1 MHSQYLRLV
10 HVQRFPRPSR
20 SIQDDDVSGVNG
32 RETPA
37 HLRLDHVNQN
47 ALAARNNEA
56 QGLGNTIPTFCK
68 QTLSRKRCEE
78 SYGLKPQQKPC
89 NQFCSTSNRTIIK
102 IDKNKN
108 DYQKD
113 YGGDWLNNVKRLELR

>member
-20 SIQDDDVSGVNG
+20 SIQDDDVSEANG

-56 QGLGNTIPTFCK
+56 QGLSNTIPTFCK

-78 SYGLKPQQKPC
+78 SYDLKPPEKPC
-89 NQFCSTSNRTIIK
+89 KINFALRQIKQLLKLIKIKMIIK
-102 IDKNKN
+102 KTMVATD
-108 DYQKD
+108 
-113 YGGDWLNNVKRLELR
+113 